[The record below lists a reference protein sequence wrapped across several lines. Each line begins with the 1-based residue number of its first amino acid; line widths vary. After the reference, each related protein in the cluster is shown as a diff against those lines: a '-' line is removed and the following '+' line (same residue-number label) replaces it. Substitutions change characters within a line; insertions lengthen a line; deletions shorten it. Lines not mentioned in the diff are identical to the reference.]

1 MPAPRWFFQFM
12 YDRESAALERRHDQP
27 EHRELDEGT
36 VDALARVVEPPGPVA
51 DLGCGPGPHM
61 FALARRG
68 YDVVGIDGSPRMIE
82 VARTRAARDGINAT
96 FHVNDLSEPL
106 RFADASLDG
115 VLAILVVQHLA
126 DPATFVAEIRRC
138 LRPGGHLLVRAPV
151 RSGTTGPESPANGSN
166 SPVLRRSLYWRLRA
180 AFYTHVPGIVR
191 FFDMDALQRLVEGQ
205 GFTVVQRMSSGTS
218 VTILAQA

>member
-1 MPAPRWFFQFM
+1 MPAPRWFFRFM

-51 DLGCGPGPHM
+51 DLGCGPGPHT

-68 YDVVGIDGSPRMIE
+68 YEVVGIDGSPRMIE
-82 VARTRAARDGINAT
+82 VARTRAARDGISVT
-96 FHVNDLSEPL
+96 FHVDDLSEPL
-106 RFADASLDG
+106 RFADASLGG

-126 DPATFVAEIRRC
+126 HPATFLAEIRRC

-151 RSGTTGPESPANGSN
+151 RSGTTGRGSLANGSN
-166 SPVLRRSLYWRLRA
+166 SPVVRRSLYWRFRA
-180 AFYTHVPGIVR
+180 AFYTHVPGLVR
-191 FFDMDALQRLVEGQ
+191 FYDMDALQRLAEGQ
-205 GFTVVQRMSSGTS
+205 GFTVVQRTSSGAS
-218 VTILAQA
+218 VTILARS